1 MKRQPQGFVRMD
13 SSSGGGA
20 RLRSRRCFLERAA
33 IFVLVA
39 AGFVAGVAQASDSA
53 RTSQPMRIAQMLPF
67 SFFGDGDSKTP
78 RPVTV
83 AIGASSD
90 INPGPSANAAPV
102 SVQVFMLRSPGRF
115 QSLDYFQLRDGAANA
130 LGSDLVDRQSI
141 SVTPGGS
148 ASVSLNTAAV
158 VGQAGYVG
166 VIAGFRQIDNA
177 QWRAVTTASPGS
189 SVQVSLSRL
198 SVSATSASGR

>member
-1 MKRQPQGFVRMD
+1 MKRQPQGFIRMD
-13 SSSGGGA
+13 SSDGSIA
-20 RLRSRRCFLERAA
+20 RLHSRRRFLERAA
-33 IFVLVA
+33 IFILA
-39 AGFVAGVAQASDSA
+39 AASFVAGVARASDSV
-53 RTSQPMRIAQMLPF
+53 RPSQPMRIAQMLPF
-67 SFFGDGDSKTP
+67 SFFGDGDSKSP
-78 RPVTV
+78 RPITV

-102 SVQVFMLRSPGRF
+102 SVQVFMLRSTGRF
-115 QSLDYFQLRDGAANA
+115 QTLDYFQLRDGAANA
-130 LGSDLVDRQSI
+130 LGSDLIDRQSI

-148 ASVSLNTAAV
+148 ASVSLNTAA

-177 QWRAVTTASPGS
+177 QWRAVTTVSPGS

-198 SVSATSASGR
+198 SVSAISASGR